1 MESIIVS
8 QLRDNYEGK
17 GNYILP
23 LPFLY
28 IYTQGTLVNDVYFR
42 RIPSLLYYKS

>member
-23 LPFLY
+23 LPFS
-28 IYTQGTLVNDVYFR
+28 IYLHSRY
-42 RIPSLLYYKS
+42 SSK